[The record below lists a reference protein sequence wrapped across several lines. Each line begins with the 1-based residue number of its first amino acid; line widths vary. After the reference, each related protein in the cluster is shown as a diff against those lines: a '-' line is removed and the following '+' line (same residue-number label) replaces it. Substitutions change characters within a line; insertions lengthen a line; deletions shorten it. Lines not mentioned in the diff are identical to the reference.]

1 MRTTIT
7 VKAKA
12 TLEGKTGKMGDDI
25 IIKIPRGRHKDF
37 PVDTEVLVVV
47 VE

>member
-1 MRTTIT
+1 MKITIKT
-7 VKAKA
+7 KA

-47 VE
+47 EE